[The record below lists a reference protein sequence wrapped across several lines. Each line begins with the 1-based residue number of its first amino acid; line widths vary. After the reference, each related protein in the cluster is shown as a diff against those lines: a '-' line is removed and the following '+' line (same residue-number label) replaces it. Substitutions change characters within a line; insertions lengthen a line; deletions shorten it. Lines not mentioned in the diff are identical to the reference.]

1 MKTVLLVGA
10 ICAAIA
16 CAGGAMPAEAHS
28 TFDYYPVIVD
38 ILEYDVTEYNGFNLV
53 RMKLSIE
60 NLADFTMSSPSFVLG
75 GAPEYVN
82 DPVEHPDTVIR
93 NNYPDSTYAEVRARG
108 GDVTTEDCTSAD
120 RFNSLISGNTGETT
134 VCFMAGKLFKPDGL
148 FIEHWGPGSAHSVGS
163 AINCDTAYDHEPHL
177 CISQQVI
184 PFHDD
189 SVYCF
194 DTYVD
199 RCNADNV
206 QRVDGTPVPR
216 PEQEPESEQDS
227 AELLHALYNNRTGTL
242 TLIFNQLVVA
252 HNPDRIL
259 LIHNIDDFIENGA
272 APSLDEAKLNTADD
286 KRQSAI
292 LAFTLADALRLQV
305 TQSFRDQA
313 DLALLIDTRAVY
325 ATEGFVPIQP
335 ILVPDVTVVRGESE

>member
-1 MKTVLLVGA
+1 MKTVLLAVA

-16 CAGGAMPAEAHS
+16 YAGGAIPAEAHS
-28 TFDYYPVIVD
+28 ILDYYPIVVD

-53 RMKLSIE
+53 RMNLSIE
-60 NLADFTMSSPSFVLG
+60 NLADFTMSSPGFTLG

-82 DPVEHPDTVIR
+82 DPVEHPDTAIKD
-93 NNYPDSTYAEVRARG
+93 NYYHSTYAEVRSRG

-148 FIEHWGPGSAHSVGS
+148 LIAHWGPGSAHPVNDSG
-163 AINCDTAYDHEPHL
+163 NCDTAYDHESHA

-206 QRVDGTPVPR
+206 QRVDGTPAPR
-216 PEQEPESEQDS
+216 PEQESEQDS

-242 TLIFNQLVVA
+242 TLMFNQLVVA
-252 HNPDRIL
+252 HSPDHIL
-259 LIHNIDDFIENGA
+259 LIHDIDAFIENGA
-272 APSLDEAKLNTADD
+272 ATSLDGAKLNTAGD

-292 LAFTLADALRLQV
+292 LAFTLSDALRLQV
-305 TQSFRDQA
+305 TQSLRDQA

-325 ATEGFVPIQP
+325 AAEGFVPIQP
-335 ILVPDVTVVRGESE
+335 ILVPDVTVVRGGPE